1 MRMQENTDQKNTEY
15 RHLLRSEWFIHNKRI
30 GISMEMQ
37 SNPETN
43 EQANKGFSR
52 KPNTDD
58 HIPIKLNDSPV

>member
-1 MRMQENTDQKNTEY
+1 
-15 RHLLRSEWFIHNKRI
+15 
-30 GISMEMQ
+30 MQ

-58 HIPIKLNDSPV
+58 HIPIKLNDNPV